1 MASKAKPVQAK
12 SDPVI
17 EALQRELKQQGFY
30 AGDIDGQAG
39 EKTTNAVAAREAA
52 KQRDRQ
58 LEIDLINAQ
67 GGKTTADATAAAS
80 AVETAR
86 KQRYEGEASSG
97 VGMATQSGANLA
109 APAAGTALGMALGRG
124 VNAGM
129 DRAQE
134 SRNTVLR
141 GAADDRMAGRT
152 TVEGAREGV
161 RRAGAMPPSTGA
173 GRVMSRMLPQ
183 AGLGALSLGKGA
195 QVLSQS
201 DPNAEFYPAM
211 ADRAAGLG
219 YIGAGAGLAKQGMRY
234 AAAPGVAPDAQA
246 LAIINSNQLRRNGPQ
261 GPLSKALAGE
271 VIDAPMDGAKPAI
284 AAPEAPVKPTAAPG
298 TKAHMQAQAK
308 DLGLKGVSKLSK
320 SELATKLAEAMAEH
334 GGKRT
339 VAKRVPKLPSGS
351 GAAGIAAA
359 LAYAATPDRAEAGG
373 GQASVGRYI
382 TSRLAPGA
390 DTMARAGDV
399 YDDYVKYAAAI
410 GQTPIPQV
418 AFARQMREGGVGM
431 ARMAG
436 DNRYMAGIKP
446 GDYEGPSGGGQAEAL
461 TNAGVAGGAAYG
473 VSKLA
478 QALGPVARGVI
489 AGTGEAMTPL
499 AITSASDAFNLTPD
513 ELDADAHKAAQV
525 MPSWARSAY
534 SAVGFPEV
542 ENAYQMAQAPARSDN
557 AELAQAQRMQA
568 ERMPMASAQSLQ
580 IPEGIQAPREDG
592 SDPFA
597 GSQEAAAPQGF
608 GGNIQ
613 ARLDRMIRLGAPP
626 EAISQFLNSAVR

>member
-52 KQRDRQ
+52 KQRNSELQIELLR
-58 LEIDLINAQ
+58 AQ
-67 GGKTTADATAAAS
+67 GGKTTADAEAAAS
-80 AVETAR
+80 ALETAR

-97 VGMATQSGANLA
+97 LGMATQSGANLA

-129 DRAQE
+129 DKAQE

-161 RRAGAMPPSTGA
+161 RRAGAMPPSTGT

-246 LAIINSNQLRRNGPQ
+246 LAIINSNQLRRTPAQ
-261 GPLSKALAGE
+261 GALSKALTGE
-271 VIDAPMDGAKPAI
+271 AIDMPADTSKPAI
-284 AAPEAPVKPTAAPG
+284 AAPEAPAKPTAAPG

-351 GAAGIAAA
+351 GAAGIAGA
-359 LAYAATPDRAEAGG
+359 LAYGMTPDRADAATGEPTGNT
-373 GQASVGRYI
+373 GQ
-382 TSRLAPGA
+382 
-390 DTMARAGDV
+390 
-399 YDDYVKYAAAI
+399 
-410 GQTPIPQV
+410 
-418 AFARQMREGGVGM
+418 
-431 ARMAG
+431 
-436 DNRYMAGIKP
+436 
-446 GDYEGPSGGGQAEAL
+446 AL

-478 QALGPVARGVI
+478 QALGPVARGVM
-489 AGTGEAMTPL
+489 AGTGDAMAPT
-499 AITSASDAFNLTPD
+499 AIDSMTD
-513 ELDADAHKAAQV
+513 
-525 MPSWARSAY
+525 Y
-534 SAVGFPEV
+534 SPEDLQTA
-542 ENAYQMAQAPARSDN
+542 NNWMAQNLPTQIMPGPARQVHDMAQLPARSDN

-568 ERMPMASAQSLQ
+568 EQMPMASAQSLQ
-580 IPEGIQAPREDG
+580 IPEGIPAPREDG

-608 GGNIQ
+608 SGNIQ

-626 EAISQFLNSAVR
+626 EAVATFLNQAVR

>member
-52 KQRDRQ
+52 KQRGSELQ
-58 LEIDLINAQ
+58 IELLKAQ
-67 GGKTTADATAAAS
+67 GGKTTADAEAAAS

-97 VGMATQSGANLA
+97 LGMATQSGANLA

-129 DRAQE
+129 DKAQE

-183 AGLGALSLGKGA
+183 VGLGALSLGKGA

-234 AAAPGVAPDAQA
+234 AAAPGVAHDAQA
-246 LAIINSNQLRRNGPQ
+246 LAIINSNQLRRTPAQ
-261 GPLSKALAGE
+261 GALSKALTGE
-271 VIDAPMDGAKPAI
+271 AIDMPADAPKPAI
-284 AAPEAPVKPTAAPG
+284 AAPEAPAKPTAAPG
-298 TKAHMQAQAK
+298 TKAYMVAQAK
-308 DLGLKGVSKLSK
+308 DLGLKGTSKLSK
-320 SELATKLAEAMAEH
+320 SELATKLAEAMSEH
-334 GGKRT
+334 GAKRT
-339 VAKRVPKLPSGS
+339 VKRVPKLPSGS
-351 GAAGIAAA
+351 GAAGIAGA
-359 LAYAATPDRAEAGG
+359 LAYGMTPDRADASTGEMTGNT
-373 GQASVGRYI
+373 GQ
-382 TSRLAPGA
+382 
-390 DTMARAGDV
+390 
-399 YDDYVKYAAAI
+399 
-410 GQTPIPQV
+410 
-418 AFARQMREGGVGM
+418 
-431 ARMAG
+431 
-436 DNRYMAGIKP
+436 
-446 GDYEGPSGGGQAEAL
+446 AL

-478 QALGPVARGVI
+478 QALGPVARGVM
-489 AGTGEAMTPL
+489 AGTGDAMAPT
-499 AITSASDAFNLTPD
+499 AIDSMTD
-513 ELDADAHKAAQV
+513 
-525 MPSWARSAY
+525 Y
-534 SAVGFPEV
+534 SPEDLQTA
-542 ENAYQMAQAPARSDN
+542 NNWMAQNLPPQIMPRPARQVHDMAQLPARSDN

-568 ERMPMASAQSLQ
+568 EQMPMASAQSLQ

-608 GGNIQ
+608 APAIQ
-613 ARLDRMIRLGAPP
+613 GRLQRMISTGATPDQIANWLNG
-626 EAISQFLNSAVR
+626 AIR